1 MNRKLVMQKEG
12 ERSRLYKNHECMY
25 FLASYHL
32 SNDEDAADKSA
43 VGRWRKWISIFEL
56 KRDSS

>member
-32 SNDEDAADKSA
+32 SNDEDAADKSV
-43 VGRWRKWISIFEL
+43 VGRWRK
-56 KRDSS
+56 